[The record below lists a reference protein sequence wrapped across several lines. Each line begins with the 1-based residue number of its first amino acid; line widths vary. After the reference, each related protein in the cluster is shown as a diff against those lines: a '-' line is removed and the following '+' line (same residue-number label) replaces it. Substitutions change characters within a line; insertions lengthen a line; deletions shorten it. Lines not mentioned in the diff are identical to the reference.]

1 MRINV
6 IGGGPGGLF
15 AALLLKKADPS
26 RTVQVFERNRPDDTF
41 GFGVVFSDATLDEV
55 GEADAPTLRAIE
67 DRFYHWDDIHIH
79 YQGELLRST
88 GHGFAGLSRRALLL
102 LLHRRCRE
110 VGVDVHF
117 EADLAP
123 APVRVPTNRPGD
135 PEAHDTADM
144 TAHDTADM
152 TAHVADLTAHVADL
166 TADVAPDLTAHLDA
180 DLVIGADGIN
190 STVRDHF
197 AEAFEPVVDLRPNR
211 FVWLGT
217 TRPFP
222 AFTFH
227 FRGDEHGLWRVHAYQ
242 YDAGGKSTFI
252 VEATERTWRRAGMDE
267 AGEEETVR
275 FLSRLFADE
284 LDGHPLIRNRSVWRQ
299 FPTVVNRRWSA
310 GNVVLIGDAAHT
322 AHFSVGSGTR
332 LAMLDAIALARAME
346 GLDGTPGAGGS
357 TGAPGPDDPIGMAP
371 EVATPVA
378 PELAA
383 ALTAFE
389 DERRRPVESLQ
400 RAAQASL
407 QWFED
412 TERYFRLEPTQFAFS
427 LLTRSLRIS
436 HENLRERDPQF
447 VDRVDRWVARK
458 AEDQSGVT
466 IAENEAALGIE
477 PSGESSPPP
486 PLFTPFRLRDL
497 VLPNRVGVSAMCQY
511 SAADGRIDDWHLVN
525 LGSRAVGG
533 AGLVMAEM
541 TAIGRDGRISHGC
554 AGLYMAEHVTEWRRL
569 TDFVKR
575 FTSAKIGI
583 QLGHAGRKGATRLDW
598 EGPNEPLEEGGWP
611 IVSASPIGFFE
622 HSPVPAELDE
632 AGMDALVRDFERST
646 EMAVEAGFDIV
657 EIHMAHGYLL
667 ASFLSPLTNVRT
679 DRYGGSLENRLRF
692 PLRVVR
698 AVRTL
703 WPDEKPLSVRLSA
716 VDWWPG
722 GNEPDDAVEIA
733 RALKAR
739 GCDIVDV
746 STGQTVPYQR
756 PRYGRQ
762 FQTPFADRI
771 RHEVGIATMAVGNI
785 SSFEDVNGIIAA
797 GRADLCLMA
806 RAHLWD
812 PYWTRHAAYALGYP
826 LPWPPQ
832 YETLDNYTP
841 RFGAAA
847 GAYGPEAADE

>member
-15 AALLLKKADPS
+15 AALLLKKDDPS
-26 RTVQVFERNRPDDTF
+26 RTVEVFERNRPDDTF

-55 GEADAPTLRAIE
+55 GEADPPTLRAIE
-67 DRFYHWDDIHIH
+67 ERFYHWDDIHIH
-79 YQGELLRST
+79 YRDELLQST

-110 VGVDVHF
+110 VGVGLHF
-117 EADLAP
+117 EADVAP
-123 APVRVPTNRPGD
+123 ASGGVPAGGPSDREAQGD
-135 PEAHDTADM
+135 TDP
-144 TAHDTADM
+144 
-152 TAHVADLTAHVADL
+152 
-166 TADVAPDLTAHLDA
+166 PAHLDA
-180 DLVIGADGIN
+180 NPPAHLDAELVIGADGIN
-190 STVRDHF
+190 STVRERF
-197 AEAFEPVVDLRPNR
+197 AESFEPEVDLRPNR

-227 FRGDEHGLWRVHAYQ
+227 FREDAHGLWRVHAYQ
-242 YDAGGKSTFI
+242 YDASGKSTFI
-252 VEATERTWRRAGMDE
+252 VEATERTWRRAGMDTASE
-267 AGEEETVR
+267 GDSVR
-275 FLSRLFADE
+275 FLSSLFADE

-299 FPTVVNRRWSA
+299 FPTIANRRWSA

-346 GLDGTPGAGGS
+346 GLGGTDGAAGV
-357 TGAPGPDDPIGMAP
+357 DRRN
-371 EVATPVA
+371 
-378 PELAA
+378 LAD
-383 ALTAFE
+383 ALTTYE

-412 TERYFRLEPTQFAFS
+412 TERYVRLEPTQFAFS

-436 HENLRERDPQF
+436 HENLRERDPEF

-458 AEDQSGVT
+458 AEEQSGVT
-466 IAENEAALGIE
+466 IAENEAVLGIE
-477 PSGESSPPP
+477 REGATARIPPPP

-497 VLPNRVGVSAMCQY
+497 VLHNRVGVSAMCQY
-511 SAADGRIDDWHLVN
+511 SAAEGTIDDWHLVN

-541 TAIGRDGRISHGC
+541 TAIGRDGRISPGC
-554 AGLYMAEHVTEWRRL
+554 AGLYMDQHVTAWRRL
-569 TDFVKR
+569 VDFVKR
-575 FTSAKIGI
+575 FTSAKTGI

-598 EGPNEPLEEGGWP
+598 EGPNEPLDEGGWP

-632 AGMDALVRDFERST
+632 AGMEALVRDFERAT
-646 EMAVEAGFDIV
+646 AMAAEAGFDIV

-667 ASFLSPLTNVRT
+667 ASFLSPLTNART

-703 WPDEKPLSVRLSA
+703 WPDERPLSVRLSA

-722 GNEPDDAVEIA
+722 GNEPEDAVAIA
-733 RALKAR
+733 RALKSH

-746 STGQTVPYQR
+746 SSGQTVAWQR

-832 YETLDNYTP
+832 YETLDRYTP

-847 GAYGPEAADE
+847 GAYGPDAADE